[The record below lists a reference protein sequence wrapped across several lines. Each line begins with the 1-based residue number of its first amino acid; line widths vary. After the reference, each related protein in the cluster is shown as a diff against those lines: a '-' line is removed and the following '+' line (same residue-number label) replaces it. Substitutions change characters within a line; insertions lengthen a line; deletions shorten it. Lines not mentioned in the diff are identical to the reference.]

1 MWRRFPTIYPTDS
14 ECEICGEDVLYE
26 FGYGVFKNA
35 GSCYLLATSTRN
47 WESDGI
53 TFDPA

>member
-1 MWRRFPTIYPTDS
+1 M
-14 ECEICGEDVLYE
+14 LYE

-47 WESDGI
+47 WESVEIHPTGLKMNRYLASLNLLI
-53 TFDPA
+53 RE